1 MNLGRYEIDNYQVS
15 VGGVTQSRQKITYI
29 GNNGLDIFV
38 ERYFGYIREGYKS
51 SSMIFKDLI
60 WSQIR
65 THIKGESLKVNDP
78 DGNPQIFI
86 SLSSIS
92 SVDRSTPKTL
102 IIIDSQYE
110 PIFLEFRTELDC
122 DQAFSLLNLVLED
135 PQIDL
140 NQINSVDSDGP
151 VIHLSSSFLNSPILI
166 PENEN
171 IGPFS
176 SEDSTQF
183 DIELEFSQIEGFLPL
198 KKSFLVNAIIY
209 DVTDD
214 RGSISYDEFD
224 LEILNGE
231 TSVTEISSLGEWQLR
246 FEVSDIASNKTMI
259 TININII

>member
-15 VGGVTQSRQKITYI
+15 VGGITQSRQKITYI
-29 GNNGLDIFV
+29 GNNDLDIFV

-51 SSMIFKDLI
+51 SSMIFKDLT

-65 THIKGESLKVNDP
+65 THIKGESLKVNDS

-122 DQAFSLLNLVLED
+122 DQSFSLLNLVLED
-135 PQIDL
+135 PSVDL
-140 NQINSVDSDGP
+140 NQINVVDNSGP
-151 VIHLSSSFLNSPILI
+151 VIYLSSSFLNSPITI
-166 PENEN
+166 SGSED

-176 SEDSTQF
+176 SEDSNQF
-183 DIELEFSQIEGFLPL
+183 HIELVPSQVESFLPL
-198 KKSFLVNAIIY
+198 TKSFLVNSIIY
-209 DVTDD
+209 DVVDD

-224 LEILNGE
+224 LEIFSGE
-231 TSVTEISSLGEWQLR
+231 SQTGEISSQGQWQIR
-246 FEVSDIASNKTMI
+246 FDVGDIASNKTEI